1 MEIDARTIRE
11 VEFREKIRGYN
22 PDDVDDFLEQVAV
35 AFEAM
40 EDRLRNAPAQ
50 AGSSQPAPPPQ
61 LETRDLRPTTSIIST
76 PVDRAKPPMG
86 SSEFDTDTIQ
96 RTLLLAQKTA
106 DNTVKAAEEKAES
119 TVGEAKARADVL
131 INQAMNRAKEIVD
144 DAVKQA
150 RDEVLELAK
159 SKDRLLAELNHLNSR
174 LASAKDQMKRLLEGV
189 MEQIE
194 GSFAPVVQ
202 STQVLDYKEGSEVL
216 QVTDAMSHASSE
228 TLFNDPSHRNGSG
241 VFDDEIENP

>member
-40 EDRLRNAPAQ
+40 EDRLRNAPASSTAVQ
-50 AGSSQPAPPPQ
+50 AAAPPQ
-61 LETRDLRPTTSIIST
+61 VETREIRPSPTVSFPPSERT
-76 PVDRAKPPMG
+76 KPSP
-86 SSEFDTDTIQ
+86 EFDPEIIQ

-106 DNTVKAAEEKAES
+106 DETVRVAEDQAESTISEAKAKAES
-119 TVGEAKARADVL
+119 LV
-131 INQAMNRAKEIVD
+131 NQAMGRASEIVD
-144 DAVKQA
+144 DAVNQA

-174 LASAKDQMKRLLEGV
+174 LASAKDQMKHLLSG
-189 MEQIE
+189 MLNQID
-194 GSFAPVVQ
+194 GSFAPMIR
-202 STQVLDYKEGSEVL
+202 STEAPVPQLPEISSPDERTEVL
-216 QVTDAMSHASSE
+216 SSSSNE
-228 TLFNDPSHRNGSG
+228 SLFNEPPRSNGSG
-241 VFDDEIENP
+241 VFDDELE

>member
-40 EDRLRNAPAQ
+40 EDRLRSAPNEPSAAQSPAPAQ
-50 AGSSQPAPPPQ
+50 V
-61 LETRDLRPTTSIIST
+61 ETREARSGTSIVST
-76 PVDRAKPPMG
+76 PVDRSRGVPAAA
-86 SSEFDTDTIQ
+86 SEFDSDTIQ

-106 DNTVKAAEEKAES
+106 DVTVKAAEEQAEI
-119 TVGEAKARADVL
+119 TVGEAKAKADVM
-131 INQAMNRAKEIVD
+131 INQAMHRAREIVD
-144 DAVKQA
+144 DAVNQA

-159 SKDRLLAELNHLNSR
+159 SKDRLLGELNHLNSR

-194 GSFAPVVQ
+194 GSFTPVLRATENIPVQ
-202 STQVLDYKEGSEVL
+202 GEESPQYERGDSP
-216 QVTDAMSHASSE
+216 AASPE
-228 TLFNDPSHRNGSG
+228 RLVGDTPGGNGTG
-241 VFDDEIENP
+241 VFDDELE

>member
-40 EDRLRNAPAQ
+40 EDRLRNAPTQLGAGQ
-50 AGSSQPAPPPQ
+50 PAAAPQVETRELRTGSSSVSTPKERSRGVGAPP
-61 LETRDLRPTTSIIST
+61 
-76 PVDRAKPPMG
+76 
-86 SSEFDTDTIQ
+86 EFDADTIQ

-106 DNTVKAAEEKAES
+106 DETVKAAEEKAEM
-119 TVGEAKARADVL
+119 TVGESKARADVL
-131 INQAMNRAKEIVD
+131 INQAMNRAREIVD
-144 DAVKQA
+144 DAVNQA

-174 LASAKDQMKRLLEGV
+174 LASAKDQMKHLLEGV
-189 MEQIE
+189 IEQID
-194 GSFAPVVQ
+194 GSFTAVVRGTDSHSLSPADATLQ
-202 STQVLDYKEGSEVL
+202 DRAEVL
-216 QVTDAMSHASSE
+216 TTGLKDN
-228 TLFNDPSHRNGSG
+228 LFNDPSRENGSG
-241 VFDDEIENP
+241 VFDDEIE